1 MYDWTSWNIKS
12 DSQYWLP
19 TSEKTS
25 LYRSNLSI
33 GSWKR
38 GLLGY
43 RKNGNIGTMVLLDK
57 YLLICQILY
66 YFSLSEKYP
75 KKLVKSIQEKF
86 AMMFKNNIPNW
97 KLKVNVNT
105 YREKRALRKEFDPKK
120 PSNQSSKKSVARPK
134 LIRCQFPL
142 PKVTI

>member
-38 GLLGY
+38 GLF
-43 RKNGNIGTMVLLDK
+43 RHRENGKITEFEIYSK
-57 YLLICQILY
+57 YLICIFF
-66 YFSLSEKYP
+66 FSLSEKYP
-75 KKLVKSIQEKF
+75 KKLVKSIQERF